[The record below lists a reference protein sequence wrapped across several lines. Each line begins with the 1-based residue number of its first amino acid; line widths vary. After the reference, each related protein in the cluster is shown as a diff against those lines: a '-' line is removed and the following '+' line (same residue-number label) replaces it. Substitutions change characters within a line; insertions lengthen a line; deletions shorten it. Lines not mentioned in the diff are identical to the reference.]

1 MVSSSGGLEG
11 EVVGFLPWL
20 SKLWPLQGA
29 VDDAVEGRNSG
40 SRFSPFFLGILD
52 LEVWVIVSFIA
63 VYIE

>member
-20 SKLWPLQGA
+20 SELWPLQGP

-40 SRFSPFFLGILD
+40 SRFSPFFPGSLYFG
-52 LEVWVIVSFIA
+52 SRNPGH
-63 VYIE
+63 